1 MSQLM
6 KLSIKELKKRAF
18 YIKLVKKKK
27 KKILKKG
34 TGKIKREKLIFTCPE
49 VLEGG

>member
-1 MSQLM
+1 M

-18 YIKLVKKKK
+18 YIKLVKKKKK